1 MLRLH
6 KLQNS
11 VEASPSPV
19 YGAALLMR
27 FGFIPIEGSNPSASA
42 TERNGK
48 GSMRRVI
55 AGLSAVGLMLG
66 LAPAAAANPWAG
78 VQAWETATVQRVVD
92 GDTVIVRDAV
102 TNQRSR
108 IRLLGINSPEI
119 DTAIKGGQCGGWQA
133 KDALE
138 SLLPVGTQVRLLS
151 ADPSSKGRDDR
162 PQRVVLA
169 YNPLTNDF
177 DLDMAWAMAER
188 GWGIWYTVAREAAMS
203 QLYRDVV
210 AGAQQRGD
218 GIWNP
223 SLCGE
228 LEQPD
233 AKVEMRISRA
243 PGGKPNDEWVE
254 VRNTGAT
261 DVDLT
266 DWLLRD
272 SGNQAWFRFPPGSI
286 LTPGEYRIVHTG
298 SGTPGTPNPRDLY
311 AGYTARIYPEPG
323 RAPALLGD
331 GAYLLD
337 RYGNYR
343 FWRQYP
349 CTYEC
354 EQNPHD
360 GAIVIEDLSLGKK
373 RGKARAATQWVRF
386 ANRGVETVCLD
397 GYRVVTGSTTYRIK
411 PGTCLAPGTTW
422 LLRVGRGRDTA
433 TVAHMNRTV
442 PTLWA
447 SGSVRLITDREQ
459 TIVERFW

>member
-1 MLRLH
+1 
-6 KLQNS
+6 
-11 VEASPSPV
+11 
-19 YGAALLMR
+19 
-27 FGFIPIEGSNPSASA
+27 
-42 TERNGK
+42 
-48 GSMRRVI
+48 MRRVI
-55 AGLSAVGLMLG
+55 AGLSAVGLILG
-66 LAPAAAANPWAG
+66 LAPAASANPWAS
-78 VQAWETATVQRVVD
+78 VQAWETATVLRVVD
-92 GDTVIVRDAV
+92 GDTVIVRDEV
-102 TNQRSR
+102 TNERQR

-133 KDALE
+133 KDALQ
-138 SLLPVGTQVRLLS
+138 SMLPVGTRVRLLS
-151 ADPSSKGRDDR
+151 ADPSSKGRDAR

-169 YNPLTNDF
+169 YNPLTEEF
-177 DLDMAWAMAER
+177 DLDSAWAMAER

-228 LEQPD
+228 VEQPD
-233 AKVEMRISRA
+233 AQVEMRISRA

-254 VRNTGAT
+254 VRNVGAI

-272 SGNQAWFRFPPGSI
+272 SGNQGWFRFPGGSVLAPGDF
-286 LTPGEYRIVHTG
+286 RVVHTG
-298 SGTPGTPNPRDLY
+298 VGLSGNPDPRDLY
-311 AGYTARIYPEPG
+311 AGHTARIYPEPG

-354 EQNPHD
+354 EQIPHK

-373 RGKARAATQWVRF
+373 RGKARAATQFVRF

-397 GYRVVTGSTTYRIK
+397 GYRIVTGPTTFRVK
-411 PGTCLAPGTTW
+411 PGTCIAPGGKWT
-422 LLRVGRGRDTA
+422 LRVGMGLDNPSL
-433 TVAHMNRTV
+433 AHLNRTV
-442 PTLWA
+442 PVFWNSSSL
-447 SGSVRLITDREQ
+447 RLISDREQ
-459 TIVERFW
+459 VIVERTW